1 VLVLGVGFLD
11 ADAPVSFAD
20 APLSFDWANDA
31 VVGAFIA
38 TNPPRIRAPQT
49 VGIFMLA
56 SKSPRRDN
64 SRGPQFDIAPVACPN
79 EAGNANMA
87 DPATDPTTSAT
98 SALRK
103 SF

>member
-20 APLSFDWANDA
+20 APLSFDWAKDT
-31 VVGAFIA
+31 VVGAIIA

-56 SKSPRRDN
+56 SKWPRRDN
-64 SRGPQFDIAPVACPN
+64 SRGPQFDIAPVARPN
-79 EAGNANMA
+79 EAGNAKMA
-87 DPATDPTTSAT
+87 DPITDPTTSVT
-98 SALRK
+98 SASRK